1 MPDLLGAVTMQIKLL
16 SCEIIERDGI
26 QYVAAQFDD
35 LPEQIINVTN
45 YEQYYRDPS
54 RWTQAMKDLLILDW
68 LQEGVSGKTAVMD
81 CSTPDDVWIRGV
93 SNA

>member
-26 QYVAAQFDD
+26 KYVAAQFDD
-35 LPEQIINVTN
+35 LQQIINVTN